1 MRAANCKSLDF
12 GTPHCPMSVPLLFVL
27 FLPVFDHLT
36 AANCFKPHQNGG
48 GGGGSSTSRTT
59 RAENKGNKTK
69 TTTTTTAKLKQKG
82 NRISSNGV
90 GHVPQKHDSPVPT
103 IDHPPIAIVSSPSAS
118 LSQHRQKQ
126 QQQSAGVDTNNCNSN
141 TTTAKISNNNNIG
154 ANTQQQ
160 RRSEAAT
167 AGTSSS
173 RLSGGDAVAASSKG
187 IAARLR
193 SASDAP
199 PATAASPPAAVV
211 NGSSSSSA
219 SQQGTAAEKAAAKKR
234 NSSTASKKKMRLM
247 GCVLGQ
253 GGHNGQ
259 DEEEREQERV
269 NREIN
274 KELKKDKKV
283 LRATHRLLLLG
294 AGESG
299 KSTIVKQMR
308 ILHINGFNEQE
319 KCEKIQDIRRNVR
332 DSITVILK
340 AMDEIDPP
348 VRVDSPAVEPSKA
361 FILALPA
368 NQSPDEYSPELYD
381 HVVNCW
387 TDPGVQA
394 CFQRSNEYQ
403 LIDCAKYFLDKVDV
417 VRKPDYDP
425 SEQDI
430 LRCRVMTTGI
440 FETKFEVDKV
450 RFHMFDVG
458 GQRDERRKWI
468 QCFNDVT
475 AIIFVCASSSYNLV
489 LWEDNT
495 QNRLRESL
503 ALFKNIWN
511 NRWLKS
517 ISVILFLNKQDMLA
531 EKIKEGRHRLETYFP
546 DFANYQLPQDE
557 RVPQDEDIGVY
568 RAKCYIRGEFLKISS
583 AGVTSKDNSHTHTCY
598 PHFTCAVDTENI
610 RRVFNDCRD
619 IIQRIHLKQYELL

>member
-1 MRAANCKSLDF
+1 MATADLLIATATATANNNNQHNITHNTSF
-12 GTPHCPMSVPLLFVL
+12 TTSATPTTA
-27 FLPVFDHLT
+27 T
-36 AANCFKPHQNGG
+36 AAAATISKNKK
-48 GGGGSSTSRTT
+48 SSTA
-59 RAENKGNKTK
+59 AEKKK
-69 TTTTTTAKLKQKG
+69 AKEKDKKLLSLVDNNNSNNSNNNPHNPHNHNSATSFNG
-82 NRISSNGV
+82 ISKHNNIGV
-90 GHVPQKHDSPVPT
+90 DSEAASGEKRESGST
-103 IDHPPIAIVSSPSAS
+103 IGSVTVTV
-118 LSQHRQKQ
+118 QQKQ
-126 QQQSAGVDTNNCNSN
+126 QQEEEDRKGEHRRSAAGRSGGGFSSAG
-141 TTTAKISNNNNIG
+141 
-154 ANTQQQ
+154 
-160 RRSEAAT
+160 
-167 AGTSSS
+167 SSS
-173 RLSGGDAVAASSKG
+173 APAVAALAAPGG
-187 IAARLR
+187 IAA
-193 SASDAP
+193 A
-199 PATAASPPAAVV
+199 
-211 NGSSSSSA
+211 NGSSSTSSPA
-219 SQQGTAAEKAAAKKR
+219 VAGATTADSEEDCPNKKR
-234 NSSTASKKKMRLM
+234 HSTGSKKKMRLM

-253 GGHNGQ
+253 GGGSGGGAAGGIS
-259 DEEEREQERV
+259 EEERERQRLNKQV
-269 NREIN
+269 NKEIN

-319 KCEKIQDIRRNVR
+319 KREKIQDIRRNVR

-340 AMDEIDPP
+340 AMDEIEPP
-348 VRVDSPAVEPSKA
+348 CRLDNPANEASKA
-361 FILALPA
+361 YILGLPSTTA
-368 NQSPDEYSPELYD
+368 PDEYPQELYD
-381 HVVNCW
+381 HVVKCW
-387 TDPGVQA
+387 ADAGVQA

-403 LIDCAKYFLDKVDV
+403 LIDCAKYFLDKVPE

-489 LWEDNT
+489 LWEDST

-531 EKIKEGRHRLETYFP
+531 EKIREGRHRLETYFP
-546 DFANYQLPQDE
+546 DFANYQLPMDE
-557 RVPQDEDIGVY
+557 RVPQEEDLTVY